1 VSEETTGDT
10 STETRTPPKGPA
22 AGGDAPPRAPRSG
35 PSGPAAGPAG
45 PAGDRGPSG
54 GGDRGPSGGGDR
66 GPSGGGGFGG
76 PPGER
81 GSRPPRGDRDDRDR
95 PPRAPLTV
103 KGRLRAAA
111 RKKARKSAKKKGMFQ
126 RRKVCRFCADKN
138 LTMSYKDV
146 KTLRLFIT
154 ETGKMTPRRI
164 SGTCAKHQRPLA
176 QEIKRARQLA
186 MLPYAPSHF

>member
-1 VSEETTGDT
+1 VSEETTNT
-10 STETRTPPKGPA
+10 STETRTPPSGPA

-35 PSGPAAGPAG
+35 PSGPAGGSSGP
-45 PAGDRGPSG
+45 P
-54 GGDRGPSGGGDR
+54 GDR
-66 GPSGGGGFGG
+66 GPSGGGGGG
-76 PPGER
+76 GYGGGDR
-81 GSRPPRGDRDDRDR
+81 GSRPSRGDRDDR

>member
-1 VSEETTGDT
+1 MRNEMQYCWSAAPET
-10 STETRTPPKGPA
+10 
-22 AGGDAPPRAPRSG
+22 
-35 PSGPAAGPAG
+35 
-45 PAGDRGPSG
+45 
-54 GGDRGPSGGGDR
+54 
-66 GPSGGGGFGG
+66 
-76 PPGER
+76 
-81 GSRPPRGDRDDRDR
+81 
-95 PPRAPLTV
+95 APLKRRHLKHRTV
-103 KGRLRAAA
+103 AGFTLVELLVVISILALLISILLPSLS
-111 RKKARKSAKKKGMFQ
+111 KARKQAKRKGMFQ

-138 LTMSYKDV
+138 LSISYKDV